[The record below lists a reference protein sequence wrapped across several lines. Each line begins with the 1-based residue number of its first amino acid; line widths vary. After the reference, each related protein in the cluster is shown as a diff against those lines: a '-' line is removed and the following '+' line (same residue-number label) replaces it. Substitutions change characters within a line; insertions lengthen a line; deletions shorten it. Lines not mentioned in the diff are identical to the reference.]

1 MREKKG
7 GVERSRVS
15 ESSNTES
22 NTESRGRRLIDAHA
36 YFR

>member
-15 ESSNTES
+15 RVTES
-22 NTESRGRRLIDAHA
+22 NTESHGRRLIDAHA